1 VEAGG
6 RQGEPEHEERRMPR
20 AIWNDAVIA
29 EADETVIVEGNHYFP
44 PESVDHRYLR
54 PSERTS
60 ICPWKGRA
68 SYADVVVDGE
78 VNPAAGWT
86 YPDPTFAAKR
96 IAGHVAFWRG
106 ITVEP

>member
-1 VEAGG
+1 
-6 RQGEPEHEERRMPR
+6 MPR

-29 EADETVIVEGNHYFP
+29 EADETVIV
-44 PESVDHRYLR
+44 
-54 PSERTS
+54 
-60 ICPWKGRA
+60 
-68 SYADVVVDGE
+68 DGE

-86 YPDPTFAAKR
+86 YPDPTVAAKR